1 MDLNPLAKLDEVQP
15 ENLDAGPVVVL
26 NLLKFKSPESISTY
40 LTYVKGVLEQCS
52 DSGAELI
59 YAGKLQEQIQ
69 GNIGDWDVVI
79 LGRYPSRR
87 HCYEM
92 FRSEEYQA
100 LSPLREAALDNAI
113 LWPSEPILPYKTQTV
128 EFEGGEWLEMLA
140 GR

>member
-1 MDLNPLAKLDEVQP
+1 
-15 ENLDAGPVVVL
+15 
-26 NLLKFKSPESISTY
+26 
-40 LTYVKGVLEQCS
+40 
-52 DSGAELI
+52 
-59 YAGKLQEQIQ
+59 
-69 GNIGDWDVVI
+69 
-79 LGRYPSRR
+79 RR